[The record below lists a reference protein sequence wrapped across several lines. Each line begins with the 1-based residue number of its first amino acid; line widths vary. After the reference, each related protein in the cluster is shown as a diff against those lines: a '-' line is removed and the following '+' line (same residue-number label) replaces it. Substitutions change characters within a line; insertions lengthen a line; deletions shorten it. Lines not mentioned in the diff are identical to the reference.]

1 MPDKYS
7 LICKKVK
14 PHEIKNNLLFKQRS
28 LLSMTVI
35 LIYDGRFIHF
45 SGEKN
50 LELFRRRKDLLDT
63 FLSTGAI
70 SLIQH
75 DKSLTSSLV
84 IFAVE

>member
-63 FLSTGAI
+63 FLSHNVWGYSCFLFEKMAQI
-70 SLIQH
+70 A
-75 DKSLTSSLV
+75 D
-84 IFAVE
+84 